1 MKIVPLAK
9 NHRREL
15 FACGVPSLDQ
25 YLQKQ
30 ASQDERRRLSKC
42 YVLVDD
48 QEIVCGYYTLSM
60 ASIPA
65 QELAEAQ
72 RKKLPNY
79 PAFPVVLLGRL
90 ARDQKL
96 RGQHWGTTLMADA
109 LWRSWLASTNIAAYA
124 VVVDPLDAQAQQ
136 FYQRFGFETLLDSD
150 RMFLPMK
157 TIELGVDRSGEHA

>member
-9 NHRREL
+9 NHRMEL

-42 YVLVDD
+42 YILEDD
-48 QEIVCGYYTLSM
+48 HQNVCGYFTLSM

-65 QELAEAQ
+65 HELPEAQ

-96 RGQHWGTTLMADA
+96 RGQHWGTSLMADA
-109 LWRSWLASTNIAAYA
+109 LWRSWLASTTIAAYA
-124 VVVDPLDAQAQQ
+124 VVVDPLKVPKPGLRPGGVRRKAQQ
-136 FYQRFGFETLLDSD
+136 AD
-150 RMFLPMK
+150 RLQLK
-157 TIELGVDRSGEHA
+157 SKAALHQE

>member
-42 YVLVDD
+42 YILEDD
-48 QEIVCGYYTLSM
+48 HQNVCGYFTLSM

-65 QELAEAQ
+65 HELPEAQ

-109 LWRSWLASTNIAAYA
+109 LWRSWMASTTIAAYA

-136 FYQRFGFETLLDSD
+136 FYQRFGFETLLESD

-157 TIELGVDRSGEHA
+157 TIELGVERSGEPA